1 MKKMLPAVL
10 ALAVLASCAKKE
22 GEAPAKAPQ
31 APAAT
36 SSPKVSEAPAT
47 VPAAPASQVPAPSQ
61 ASASTAQTPFVIPQ
75 AAKKQAKYFPEGTP
89 SRAIQ
94 DLDDMLDS
102 YVIDPQTPEQKQYNE
117 DLKTAVIK
125 GTFDVRELC
134 RLALDKHWAE
144 RTPQEQDS
152 FVDLMIRL
160 LEKKAIFSKEQG
172 QKKAEK
178 KKSKTVYQVTYEG
191 DKPLTA
197 GQTALALSLV
207 HIPSENL
214 KIELN
219 YKLKKEGNA
228 WKIYD
233 VVVDGAS
240 LLDNYKYQFD
250 KIIAKEGYPNLIHR
264 MESKL
269 QELQQKDKTP

>member
-1 MKKMLPAVL
+1 MKKIAIVFSLVL
-10 ALAVLASCAKKE
+10 LTASCGKKPVD
-22 GEAPAKAPQ
+22 APAPAPTAKPAEAAP
-31 APAAT
+31 APAA
-36 SSPKVSEAPAT
+36 PVSE
-47 VPAAPASQVPAPSQ
+47 SK
-61 ASASTAQTPFVIPQ
+61 PFVIPP

-102 YVIDPQTPEQKQYNE
+102 YVLDPQTPEQKQYNE
-117 DLKTAVIK
+117 DLKRNVIK
-125 GTFDVRELC
+125 GTFDIRELC
-134 RLALDKHWAE
+134 RLALDKHWSE
-144 RTPQEQDS
+144 RTASEQDA

-172 QKKAEK
+172 QKKADK

-191 DKPLTA
+191 DKSLSDMTA
-197 GQTALALSLV
+197 VAMSLV
-207 HIPSENL
+207 HIPSESL

-219 YKLKKEGNA
+219 YKLKKENSA

-250 KIIAKEGYPNLIHR
+250 KIIAKEGYANLVHR

-269 QELQQKDKTP
+269 KELQEKDVKPAQ

>member
-1 MKKMLPAVL
+1 MKRALIVIGL
-10 ALAVLASCAKKE
+10 IALAAACGKKPS
-22 GEAPAKAPQ
+22 EAPT
-31 APAAT
+31 APAAPPAQP
-36 SSPKVSEAPAT
+36 SGPAAAPA
-47 VPAAPASQVPAPSQ
+47 PAAPAVEEK
-61 ASASTAQTPFVIPQ
+61 PFVIPP

-102 YVIDPQTPEQKQYNE
+102 YVLDPQTPEQRQYNE
-117 DLKTAVIK
+117 DLKRTVIK
-125 GTFDVRELC
+125 GTFDIRELC
-134 RLALDKHWAE
+134 RLALDKHWND
-144 RTPQEQDS
+144 RTPPEQNS

-172 QKKAEK
+172 QKKS
-178 KKSKTVYQVTYEG
+178 KKSKNVYSVTYEG
-191 DKPLTA
+191 HKFTNPD
-197 GQTALALSLV
+197 QSNSLAMSLV
-207 HIPSENL
+207 HIPSESL

-219 YKLKKEGNA
+219 YKLKNDGGS

-250 KIIAKEGYPNLIHR
+250 KIIAKEGYANLVHR

-269 QELQQKDKTP
+269 KELQEKDSKPEI